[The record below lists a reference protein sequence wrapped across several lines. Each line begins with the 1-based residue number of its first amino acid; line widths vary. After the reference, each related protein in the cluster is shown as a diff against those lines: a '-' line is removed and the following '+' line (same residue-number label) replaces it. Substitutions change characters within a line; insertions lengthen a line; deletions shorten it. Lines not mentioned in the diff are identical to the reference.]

1 MQRAVCGRL
10 CTMMDYPLF
19 WTGIS
24 AETHLFLEHAFC
36 EHDLHASAA
45 PLHTMTT
52 PLLLAC
58 LSLLLTLH

>member
-1 MQRAVCGRL
+1 
-10 CTMMDYPLF
+10 MDYPLF

-58 LSLLLTLH
+58 LTLLLMLH